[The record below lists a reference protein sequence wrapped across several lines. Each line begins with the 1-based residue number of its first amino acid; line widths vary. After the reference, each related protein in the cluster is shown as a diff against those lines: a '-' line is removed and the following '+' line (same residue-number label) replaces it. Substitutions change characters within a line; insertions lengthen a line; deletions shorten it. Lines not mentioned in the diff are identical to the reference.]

1 MPNLARG
8 VHLCSWE
15 EKEVFEVSIR
25 LLFIIKY
32 QQDFMI
38 IFITSSFKTLGALK
52 VNNSCLSKFAFKELG
67 ELCRHYLIQQHHR
80 TREQETGRG
89 CTDKIISI

>member
-1 MPNLARG
+1 MESVPVLAGG
-8 VHLCSWE
+8 VHFCSWE
-15 EKEVFEVSIR
+15 EKEVFEDSVK
-25 LLFIIKY
+25 LLFIIKP

-38 IFITSSFKTLGALK
+38 IFITSSFKTPGALK
-52 VNNSCLSKFAFKELG
+52 VNNSCLSKLPFKELG

-89 CTDKIISI
+89 

>member
-1 MPNLARG
+1 MPTLSRG

-15 EKEVFEVSIR
+15 EKEVFEVSIK
-25 LLFIIKY
+25 LLFIIKP

-52 VNNSCLSKFAFKELG
+52 VNNPVYQNSPSRNLG
-67 ELCRHYLIQQHHR
+67 SFV
-80 TREQETGRG
+80 
-89 CTDKIISI
+89 DII